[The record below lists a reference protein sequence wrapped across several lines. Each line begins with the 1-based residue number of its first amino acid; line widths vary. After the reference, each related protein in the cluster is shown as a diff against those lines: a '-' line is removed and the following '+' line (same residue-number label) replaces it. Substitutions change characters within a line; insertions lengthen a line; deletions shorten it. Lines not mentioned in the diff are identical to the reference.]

1 MIDFEM
7 DLDRLQFEEI
17 ASHIFDKC
25 IPPIIEALDQAI
37 MSKEE
42 INEVILVGGSTRIP
56 KVRNLLKQ
64 YFGKEVNCSLDPDT
78 AVAMGATIQAG
89 ILSGQNAN
97 ALTP

>member
-7 DLDRLQFEEI
+7 DLGRPQFEDMS
-17 ASHIFDKC
+17 SHILDKC
-25 IPPIIEALDQAI
+25 IPPIEEALLEAGI
-37 MSKEE
+37 SKEE
-42 INEVILVGGSTRIP
+42 INEIILVGGSTRIP
-56 KVRNLLKQ
+56 KVRNLLKN